1 MKLQDIKNPIL
12 RAQIEAKLVGQKPTK
27 TEAKLKTKKTTRQ
40 TTPKEPNKT
49 EARFNREVL
58 GGAGMYEAM
67 TFRLAGGSRYTP
79 DFITFDGQKI
89 TAWEVKGSYR
99 FHSQGRAWTAFRE
112 CRARFPFI
120 KFRWMTLKKHGW
132 QERN

>member
-12 RAQIEAKLVGQKPTK
+12 RAQIEAKLAGQKSIK
-27 TEAKLKTKKTTRQ
+27 TEAKPQPKKTTRQ
-40 TTPKEPNKT
+40 AMPKEPNKT

-58 GGAGMYEAM
+58 GGAGMYEAI
-67 TFRLAGGSRYTP
+67 TFHLAGGSRYTP
-79 DFITFDGQKI
+79 DFITHDGVQI

-120 KFRWMTLKKHGW
+120 KFRWVTLEKYGW
-132 QERN
+132 QEK